1 VFRRAKDDGVRL
13 RDISLA
19 TRITFG
25 ALLLVAAGGVL
36 WISDQNQRSQRAYL
50 RERTAD
56 LETALDVEKVRL
68 EKTIAS
74 LKQDTVFLANV
85 PPISGIMR
93 ATANHGFDPRDKNSY
108 AKWEARLQDIFAA
121 FLRAH
126 PDYSQARYIRMTG
139 SGREL
144 IRVERQGE
152 DVAVTSPQALRT
164 KDAGDY
170 SGTGTALAAGH
181 VYLSDF
187 LLAREAGKTGE
198 PSYPML
204 RAVTPVFDA
213 GGRLFGMV
221 ELNLDARALLASASA
236 GVPPGVRSYVANRQG
251 RYLYHFDLP
260 QAFSFEPGDQKNIST
275 DFPILKPLVESGKPN
290 SLKLHQVSGKQSG
303 YLAAAR
309 MVFDADDTSRILL
322 LAYFIPAQVAAL
334 QTASISLPNL
344 AYALLVMTLLSAI
357 FLLILRRTFLPLRRI
372 TAAAREIAA
381 GDHQL
386 RLTKRGNDEIGELSD
401 AMNAMLDSLA
411 DHDELKRERDYRK
424 RIIETTHD
432 GYWLTDTRGILL
444 EVNQGYADI
453 SGYSVEELVGMH
465 ISQLEA
471 QEKSVEEVRVHMERI
486 ISQGYDIFETRHRH
500 KNGLEIDI
508 EVSTTYMSET
518 QQLVVFCRDISER
531 KRAEEVMRVA
541 AAAFETHD
549 AIVITDAQSNII
561 RVNRAFTEI
570 TGYTVEDVLGKNP
583 RIMSSGRQD
592 RAFYADMW
600 QHLLAQGSWAGE
612 IWDRRKSGEVYPKWM
627 TISAVKNTR
636 GETTQYVA
644 IFSDIS
650 ARKQAEEE
658 IRNLAFYDALTKLP
672 NRRLLMDRFRLALSV
687 SVRSQHYGAV
697 LFLDMDRFKV
707 LNDTLGHNYGDMM
720 LVEVA
725 QRIQSC
731 VREMD
736 TVARLGGDEF
746 VVLLEELDPNAE
758 LASQKAALVAEKI
771 REALHAP
778 YCLKDNQHH
787 SSPSIGVCLYCG
799 TDESVDD
806 LLKYA
811 DMAMYQA
818 KDSGRN
824 AVRFFD
830 PVMQHAVEIRAAME
844 ADLRHAVASQQ
855 LELYYQIQM
864 DSEHRPLGAEALV
877 RWRHPKRG
885 MVSPAQFIPIAEESS
900 LILDLGGWVMDTACR
915 QLAEWA
921 KDERTRGFILAVNV
935 SSKQFRQHDFVET
948 VAALLQRH
956 GVDAACLKL
965 ELTESVVL
973 EDVTDVVAKMH
984 GLKALGV
991 RLSLDDFGTGYSSL
1005 SYLKSLPL
1013 DQIKIDQSFVRDIT
1027 LDQNDAMLVITIID
1041 MAQNFHLNVIA
1052 EGVETE
1058 AQLSFLKQHNCMA
1071 YQGYYFSKPVPIE
1084 EFDRLIRKS

>member
-1 VFRRAKDDGVRL
+1 VRL
-13 RDISLA
+13 RDISLV

-25 ALLLVAAGGVL
+25 ALLLVVAGGML
-36 WISDQNQRSQRAYL
+36 WIADQNQRLHRAYL
-50 RERTAD
+50 RERSAD

-68 EKTIAS
+68 EKTITS
-74 LKQDTVFLANV
+74 LRQDTVFLANT
-85 PPISGIMR
+85 PPISGIAR

-108 AKWEARLQDIFAA
+108 ATWEARLQDIFAA

-126 PDYSQARYIRMTG
+126 PDYVQARYIG
-139 SGREL
+139 VADSGREL
-144 IRVERQGE
+144 IRVERKGE
-152 DVAVTSPQALRT
+152 DVVVVSHQALQAKGDRDYF
-164 KDAGDY
+164 KAGL
-170 SGTGTALAAGH
+170 ALEAGR
-181 VYLSDF
+181 VYLSEF
-187 LLAREAGKTGE
+187 SLNQEAGKIEE
-198 PSYPML
+198 PHRPML

-213 GGRLFGMV
+213 GGRVFGMV
-221 ELNLDARALLASASA
+221 VLNLNARALLASASA
-236 GVPPGVRSYVANRQG
+236 GLPPGVQGYVTDQHG
-251 RYLYHFDLP
+251 RYLYHPDI
-260 QAFSFEPGDQKNIST
+260 QRAFAFESGDQENISAE
-275 DFPILKPLVESGKPN
+275 FPILGPLVETGRVN
-290 SLKLHQVSGKQSG
+290 NLKLHEVSGSQSG
-303 YLAAAR
+303 YLAAER
-309 MVFDADDTSRILL
+309 IFFDANDPSRFLL
-322 LAYFIPAQVAAL
+322 LAYFIPAQVAAS
-334 QTASISLPNL
+334 QAASILLPSLG
-344 AYALLVMTLLSAI
+344 YALLVMGLLSAM
-357 FLLILRRTFLPLRRI
+357 FMLILRRTFAPLSRI
-372 TAAAREIAA
+372 AVAAREIAA
-381 GDHQL
+381 GNRQL
-386 RLTKRGNDEIGELSD
+386 RLTKRGNDEIGELCDS
-401 AMNAMLDSLA
+401 MNTMLDSLA
-411 DHDELKRERDYRK
+411 ERDELKRERDYRK

-432 GYWLTDTRGILL
+432 GYWLTDAQGFLL
-444 EVNQGYADI
+444 EVNQGYANI
-453 SGYSVEELVGMH
+453 SGYTVDELVGMH
-465 ISQLEA
+465 VSQLEA
-471 QEKSVEEVRVHMERI
+471 KEKSAEEVRAHIAKI
-486 ISQGYDIFETRHRH
+486 IWQGYDVFETRHRH

-508 EVSTTYMSET
+508 EISTTYMSEN

-531 KRAEEVMRVA
+531 KRAEEVMLVA

-549 AIVITDAQSNII
+549 AIVITDAKSNII

-570 TGYTVEDVLGKNP
+570 TGYSPEDVLGKNP
-583 RIMSSGRQD
+583 RIMNSGRQD

-600 QHLLAQGSWAGE
+600 QHLLEQGSWAGE
-612 IWDRRKSGEVYPKWM
+612 IWDRRKNGEVYPKWM

-687 SVRSQHYGAV
+687 SARSQHYGAV

-725 QRIQSC
+725 NRIQSC

-746 VVLLEELDPNAE
+746 VVLLEELDEQAE
-758 LASQKAALVAEKI
+758 LASQKVALVAEKI
-771 REALHAP
+771 RAALHAP
-778 YCLKDNQHH
+778 YCLNDNQHH
-787 SSPSIGVCLYCG
+787 SSPSIGVCLYRG
-799 TDESVDD
+799 AEESVDD

-830 PVMQHAVEIRAAME
+830 PVMQNAVETRAALE
-844 ADLRHAVASQQ
+844 ADLRRAVPDRQ

-864 DSEHRPLGAEALV
+864 DNEHRPLGAEALV
-877 RWRHPKRG
+877 RWIHPKRG

-900 LILDLGGWVMDTACR
+900 LILELGGWVLDTACR
-915 QLAEWA
+915 QLASWA
-921 KDERTRGFILAVNV
+921 NDDKTSGLTLAVNV
-935 SSKQFRQHDFVET
+935 SSQQFRQADFVET
-948 VAALLQRH
+948 IASMLRAHAVQASR
-956 GVDAACLKL
+956 LKL

-973 EDVTDVVAKMH
+973 DDVTDVAAKMH
-984 GLKALGV
+984 ELKALGV

-1005 SYLKSLPL
+1005 SYLKNLPL

-1027 LDQNDAMLVITIID
+1027 SDPNDAMLVITIID

-1071 YQGYYFSKPVPIE
+1071 YQGYYFSRPVPIAE
-1084 EFDRLIRKS
+1084 LGKLIGTN